1 MEEFELLSFAC
12 SAFRMPKKSCPLY
25 MVYELWKFDKTS
37 WTYSN
42 NRVIPAVHK
51 SFFLLSIAKKIFKFD
66 KNPTLYNNNKIIS

>member
-1 MEEFELLSFAC
+1 
-12 SAFRMPKKSCPLY
+12 
-25 MVYELWKFDKTS
+25 MVYELWKLDKTS